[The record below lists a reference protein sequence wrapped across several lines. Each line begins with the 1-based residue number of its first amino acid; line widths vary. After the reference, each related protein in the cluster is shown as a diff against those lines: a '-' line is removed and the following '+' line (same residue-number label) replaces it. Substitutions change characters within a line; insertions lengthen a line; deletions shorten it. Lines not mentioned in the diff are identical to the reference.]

1 MSPAAVAARAFSRH
15 AIPPNHENGHSFY
28 FHLQSPEIPFP
39 NSFIFNKSAS
49 LFSHFCTLAEISLFV
64 LNTSKNIG
72 GGWHSSSGNFW
83 ETHRE
88 RRFHPIHAF
97 QPARFASRTAVSGKL
112 FLR

>member
-1 MSPAAVAARAFSRH
+1 MSPAVAARAPSKH

-28 FHLQSPEIPFP
+28 FPLRPSEIPVA
-39 NSFIFNKSAS
+39 NSFIFNQTIS
-49 LFSHFCTLAEISLFV
+49 LFSLFCALAEISLFV

-72 GGWHSSSGNFW
+72 GVAPLLLEFL

-97 QPARFASRTAVSGKL
+97 QPAQIGRASCRERV
-112 FLR
+112 